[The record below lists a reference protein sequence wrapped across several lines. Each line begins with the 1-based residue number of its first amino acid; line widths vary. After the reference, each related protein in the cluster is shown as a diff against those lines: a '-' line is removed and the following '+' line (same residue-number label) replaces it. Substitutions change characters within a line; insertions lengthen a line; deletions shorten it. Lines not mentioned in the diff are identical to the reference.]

1 MLRVLIS
8 LLLASAPLLAMA
20 QSAVPDR
27 AGIEEAIRHYFAAND
42 ERDPKQLGLA
52 FHPGTIMFWAD
63 TEGRL
68 QSLDQNRWKARLAD
82 RAQAIPVA
90 RERRI
95 LWIDQSGDGAS
106 AEALSHFDDF
116 QFRDYLTLLRIEGRW
131 RIVGKV
137 FVRQSLADA
146 AADSKAADARGK
158 QEIEALIRRKLAA
171 MDANDG
177 GLLASAYLPQAQ
189 TATLEDGELVAWPI
203 AEWSARFDRD
213 AAADTR
219 PQGVERRIERIETAG
234 NVGWARFTH
243 HRSGRVVVDYAL
255 LVRSGGL
262 WRIAHLDYLV
272 ARATPSP

>member
-1 MLRVLIS
+1 MLRALLS
-8 LLLASAPLLAMA
+8 LLLVSMPALAMA
-20 QSAVPDR
+20 RSAVPDD
-27 AGIEEAIRHYFAAND
+27 AGIEQAIRHYFAASD

-63 TEGRL
+63 AEGRL

-82 RAQAIPVA
+82 PAQAIPAA

-95 LWIDQSGDGAS
+95 LWIDRNGDSAS
-106 AEALSHFDDF
+106 AEALSRFDDF

-137 FVRQSLADA
+137 FVRQPLDDASADA
-146 AADSKAADARGK
+146 RAADAHDR
-158 QEIEALIRRKLAA
+158 QAIEALLRRKLAA

-189 TATLEDGELVAWPI
+189 TATLDDGELVAWPI

-213 AAADTR
+213 AAAGIR
-219 PQGVERRIERIETAG
+219 PEGVERRIERIETAG

-243 HRSGRVVVDYAL
+243 RRSGRVVVDYAL
-255 LVRSGGL
+255 LVRSDGL

-272 ARATPSP
+272 ARDAPSP